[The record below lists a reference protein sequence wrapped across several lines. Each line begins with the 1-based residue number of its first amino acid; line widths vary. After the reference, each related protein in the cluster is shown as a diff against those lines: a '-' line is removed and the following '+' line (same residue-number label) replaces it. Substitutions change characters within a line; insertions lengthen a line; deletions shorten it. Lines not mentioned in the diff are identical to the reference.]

1 MPSLLPGSASHVHS
15 PRTVLRRST
24 SDLYL
29 ASVANDPVLQNGFHV
44 SGEAQY
50 DPFTHSGPKKHSRR
64 LTDTGYQSRGLYGS
78 QDYHQPP
85 TTYTPIR
92 YDPNDS
98 HTHDRVLNDPDRL
111 GHFSDTDSV
120 DDNFESFQGMLA
132 IVNHQMVNQQ
142 QRPQGD
148 PHSVNFNI
156 SGITNDHSHS
166 MENTTLEDSELK
178 LNLSEL
184 QEGGGE
190 SPRKSRPG
198 TRMFSG
204 KLGSRPGAS
213 PSSRDGVGRSPR
225 QSSSSLGHRPKI
237 MQSPC
242 KLLFQLNSVLIDIR
256 EKYKLA

>member
-1 MPSLLPGSASHVHS
+1 MPSLLPGSHSQVQS

-29 ASVANDPVLQNGFHV
+29 ASVGNDPLLRNGFHI
-44 SGEAQY
+44 SGETHH
-50 DPFTHSGPKKHSRR
+50 DPFTRSGPKKHSRH
-64 LTDTGYQSRGLYGS
+64 LTDTGYQSRGGLYGS

-85 TTYTPIR
+85 TTHTPIR

-111 GHFSDTDSV
+111 GHFSDTDSA

-132 IVNHQMVNQQ
+132 NVNHQMTNQQ
-142 QRPQGD
+142 QQPQSD
-148 PHSVNFNI
+148 PHAMNFNI
-156 SGITNDHSHS
+156 SGIAGDQSHS
-166 MENTTLEDSELK
+166 LANLTLEDSELK

-198 TRMFSG
+198 ARMSSG
-204 KLGSRPGAS
+204 NLGSRPGAS
-213 PSSRDGVGRSPR
+213 PSSRDGAGRSPR
-225 QSSSSLGHRPKI
+225 QSSSLGHRPKI

-242 KLLFQLNSVLIDIR
+242 KHLL
-256 EKYKLA
+256 